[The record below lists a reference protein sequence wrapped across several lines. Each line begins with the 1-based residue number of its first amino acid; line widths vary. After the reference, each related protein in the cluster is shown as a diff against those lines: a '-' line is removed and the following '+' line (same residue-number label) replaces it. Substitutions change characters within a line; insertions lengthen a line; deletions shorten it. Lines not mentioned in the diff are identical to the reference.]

1 MFWCAT
7 STHDDDTDLKEAKW
21 LSITNHLLNR
31 HSGHENPLF
40 PKCAHG
46 RLHGRKRKKKW
57 LKPGTPPYENLTELL
72 TKGSFLKDIK
82 QISGQHATSSLEVF
96 HSVYNHFAA
105 KMVAF
110 SYHGMTSRYEDL
122 NIS

>member
-1 MFWCAT
+1 MN
-7 STHDDDTDLKEAKW
+7 K
-21 LSITNHLLNR
+21 

-46 RLHGRKRKKKW
+46 RLHGRQRKKKW

-72 TKGSFLKDIK
+72 TKGSLLKDLM
-82 QISGQHATSSLEVF
+82 QISGQHATSSLEAF
-96 HSVYNHFAA
+96 HSVHNHFAT

-110 SYHGMTSRYEDL
+110 SYHGMTSRLQIAILHFNKNGDREQATLQDGREQF
-122 NIS
+122 NIAFPKY